1 MNLMEITKGYEP
13 KQNEQPEQTKNLPDT
28 TDRWKQLAKEQA
40 ETLEKVTAERDE
52 LQARNQKMNEF
63 IQEFQE
69 RTHKLKMDKQKLFF
83 ENHEMQ
89 EEMQKSNA
97 EIQQMT
103 AELSEMRKLNQSLQQ
118 SNDDLRNRNGLM
130 SRSEQELLEEE
141 IKDVRDWNSKLQ
153 VQVNKSSVEAV
164 DQAQQEIERLDALLS
179 TGEETSEV
187 AQINA
192 NGGGTLSEDTTYLLE
207 RSLDLYDSTN
217 GVFDIAIYPIMD
229 AWGFTTGNYTI
240 PSDETIESLLPLTDA
255 NDILYDK
262 DSASISFAKD
272 GMKIDFGGIAKG
284 YTSGRIAD
292 IYRECGVTSGLI
304 NLGGNVQVVGTKTD
318 GSKWRVAVQS
328 PEAEDDYLG
337 ILSTADRAVI
347 TSGGYERYFEQDGM
361 KYHHIIDPST
371 GHPANNGLV
380 SVTIVSADGTL
391 ADGLSTSLFIM
402 GKDKAAEYWR
412 AHSDEFDTI
421 LEDEDGVLY
430 VTEGIADDFASDHE
444 TNIIRKDG
452 DT

>member
-1 MNLMEITKGYEP
+1 MKKKIVAAFCLATVLTAGGCSGSGTTSQAKSG
-13 KQNEQPEQTKNLPDT
+13 KSQAQTSSVS
-28 TDRWKQLAKEQA
+28 
-40 ETLEKVTAERDE
+40 ETSSSSAV
-52 LQARNQKMNEF
+52 
-63 IQEFQE
+63 
-69 RTHKLKMDKQKLFF
+69 
-83 ENHEMQ
+83 
-89 EEMQKSNA
+89 
-97 EIQQMT
+97 
-103 AELSEMRKLNQSLQQ
+103 SES
-118 SNDDLRNRNGLM
+118 
-130 SRSEQELLEEE
+130 
-141 IKDVRDWNSKLQ
+141 
-153 VQVNKSSVEAV
+153 SSVEESTSSSSSSDTEASSSRDIFAMDTYMTVTAYGPNAETAV

-192 NGGGTLSEDTTYLLE
+192 NGGGTLSEDTIYLLE
-207 RSLDLYDSTN
+207 RSLDLYQSTN

-229 AWGFTTGNYTI
+229 AWGFTTGDYTV

-255 NDILYDK
+255 NDIIYDK
-262 DSASISFAKD
+262 DNSSISFAKD

-347 TSGGYERYFEQDGM
+347 TSGGYERYFEQDGVR
-361 KYHHIIDPST
+361 YHHIIDPST

-430 VTEGIADDFASDHE
+430 VTEGIADDFTSDHE

>member
-1 MNLMEITKGYEP
+1 MNKIGIIMGSDSDLPIAEKAIEKLAEYGINYEVHVYSAHRT
-13 KQNEQPEQTKNLPDT
+13 PEETI
-28 TDRWKQLAKEQA
+28 RFAKEARQNGFDA
-40 ETLEKVTAERDE
+40 LIGIAGKAAHLAGVIAANTTLPVIGVPV
-52 LQARNQKMNEF
+52 N
-63 IQEFQE
+63 
-69 RTHKLKMDKQKLFF
+69 
-83 ENHEMQ
+83 
-89 EEMQKSNA
+89 S
-97 EIQQMT
+97 
-103 AELSEMRKLNQSLQQ
+103 SLE
-118 SNDDLRNRNGLM
+118 GM
-130 SRSEQELLEEE
+130 
-141 IKDVRDWNSKLQ
+141 
-153 VQVNKSSVEAV
+153 
-164 DQAQQEIERLDALLS
+164 DALLS
-179 TGEETSEV
+179 TGEKTSEV

-337 ILSTADRAVI
+337 ILSTANRAVI

>member
-1 MNLMEITKGYEP
+1 MKKKIVAAFC
-13 KQNEQPEQTKNLPDT
+13 
-28 TDRWKQLAKEQA
+28 LAA
-40 ETLEKVTAERDE
+40 VLTAGGCSW
-52 LQARNQKMNEF
+52 AG
-63 IQEFQE
+63 
-69 RTHKLKMDKQKLFF
+69 
-83 ENHEMQ
+83 
-89 EEMQKSNA
+89 
-97 EIQQMT
+97 T
-103 AELSEMRKLNQSLQQ
+103 A
-118 SNDDLRNRNGLM
+118 
-130 SRSEQELLEEE
+130 SRSESSGSQAQASSGSEASSSSAVSGTNSAENAASSSSSTA
-141 IKDVRDWNSKLQ
+141 DASSSRDIFAMDTYMTVTAYGPNA
-153 VQVNKSSVEAV
+153 EMAV

-179 TGEETSEV
+179 TGAETSEV

-217 GVFDIAIYPIMD
+217 GVFDIAIYPLMD
-229 AWGFTTGNYTI
+229 AWGFTTGNYTV
-240 PSDETIESLLPLTDA
+240 PSNEMIENLLPLTDA
-255 NDILYDK
+255 NNIIYDK
-262 DSASISFAKD
+262 DESSISFAKD

-328 PEAEDDYLG
+328 PETEDDYLG

-347 TSGGYERYFEQDGM
+347 TSGGYERYFEQDGV

-421 LEDEDGVLY
+421 LEDEDGILY
-430 VTEGIADDFASDHE
+430 VTEGIADDFTSDHE

>member
-1 MNLMEITKGYEP
+1 MKKKIVAAFC
-13 KQNEQPEQTKNLPDT
+13 
-28 TDRWKQLAKEQA
+28 LAA
-40 ETLEKVTAERDE
+40 VLTAGGCSG
-52 LQARNQKMNEF
+52 AG
-63 IQEFQE
+63 
-69 RTHKLKMDKQKLFF
+69 
-83 ENHEMQ
+83 
-89 EEMQKSNA
+89 
-97 EIQQMT
+97 T
-103 AELSEMRKLNQSLQQ
+103 A
-118 SNDDLRNRNGLM
+118 
-130 SRSEQELLEEE
+130 SRSESNGSQAQASSGSEASSSSAVSGTNSAENAASSSSSAA
-141 IKDVRDWNSKLQ
+141 DASSSRDIFAMDTYMTVTAYGPNA
-153 VQVNKSSVEAV
+153 EMAV

-179 TGEETSEV
+179 TGAETSEV

-207 RSLDLYDSTN
+207 RSLDLYDSTK

-229 AWGFTTGNYTI
+229 AWGFTTGNYTV
-240 PSDETIESLLPLTDA
+240 PSDEMIENLLPLTDA
-255 NDILYDK
+255 NNIIYDK
-262 DSASISFAKD
+262 DESSISFAKD

-328 PEAEDDYLG
+328 PETEDDYLG

-347 TSGGYERYFEQDGM
+347 TSGGYERYFEQDGV

-380 SVTIVSADGTL
+380 SVTIVSSDGTL

-421 LEDEDGVLY
+421 LEDADGVLY
-430 VTEGIADDFASDHE
+430 VTEGIADDFTSDHE

>member
-1 MNLMEITKGYEP
+1 MKKKIVAAFCLAAVLTAGGCSGSGTTSQSENSGSQAQASSVSESLNVSAVSESSSAEESTSSSSSDADASSSRDIFAM
-13 KQNEQPEQTKNLPDT
+13 DT
-28 TDRWKQLAKEQA
+28 YMTVTAYGPNA
-40 ETLEKVTAERDE
+40 ET
-52 LQARNQKMNEF
+52 
-63 IQEFQE
+63 
-69 RTHKLKMDKQKLFF
+69 
-83 ENHEMQ
+83 
-89 EEMQKSNA
+89 
-97 EIQQMT
+97 
-103 AELSEMRKLNQSLQQ
+103 
-118 SNDDLRNRNGLM
+118 
-130 SRSEQELLEEE
+130 
-141 IKDVRDWNSKLQ
+141 
-153 VQVNKSSVEAV
+153 AV
-164 DQAQQEIERLDALLS
+164 DQAKQEIERLDALLS

-192 NGGGTLSEDTTYLLE
+192 NGGGPLSEDTTYLLE
-207 RSLDLYDSTN
+207 RSLELYDSTN

-229 AWGFTTGNYTI
+229 AWGFTTGNYTV
-240 PSDETIESLLPLTDA
+240 PSDETIENLLSLTDA
-255 NDILYDK
+255 NDIIYDK
-262 DSASISFAKD
+262 DKLSISFAKD

-347 TSGGYERYFEQDGM
+347 TSGGYERYFEQDGV

-430 VTEGIADDFASDHE
+430 VTEGIANDFTSDHE

>member
-1 MNLMEITKGYEP
+1 MKKKIVAAFC
-13 KQNEQPEQTKNLPDT
+13 
-28 TDRWKQLAKEQA
+28 LAA
-40 ETLEKVTAERDE
+40 VLTAGGCSW
-52 LQARNQKMNEF
+52 AG
-63 IQEFQE
+63 
-69 RTHKLKMDKQKLFF
+69 
-83 ENHEMQ
+83 
-89 EEMQKSNA
+89 
-97 EIQQMT
+97 T
-103 AELSEMRKLNQSLQQ
+103 A
-118 SNDDLRNRNGLM
+118 
-130 SRSEQELLEEE
+130 SRSESSGSQAQASSGSEASSSSAVSGTNSAENAASSSSSAA
-141 IKDVRDWNSKLQ
+141 DASSSRDIFAMDTYMTVTAYGPNA
-153 VQVNKSSVEAV
+153 EMAV

-179 TGEETSEV
+179 TGAETSEV

-229 AWGFTTGNYTI
+229 AWGFTTGNYTV
-240 PSDETIESLLPLTDA
+240 PSNEMIENLLPLTDA
-255 NDILYDK
+255 NNIIYDK
-262 DSASISFAKD
+262 DESSISFAKD

-328 PEAEDDYLG
+328 PETEDDYLG

-347 TSGGYERYFEQDGM
+347 TSGGYERYFEQDGV

-421 LEDEDGVLY
+421 LEDEDGILY
-430 VTEGIADDFASDHE
+430 VTEGIADDFTSDHE